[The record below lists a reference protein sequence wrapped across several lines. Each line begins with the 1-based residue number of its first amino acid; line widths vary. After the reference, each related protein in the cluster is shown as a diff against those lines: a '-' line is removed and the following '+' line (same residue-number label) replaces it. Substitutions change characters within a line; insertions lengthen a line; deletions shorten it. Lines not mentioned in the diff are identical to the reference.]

1 MVSTMFQEDFPISI
15 HTLRVEGD
23 RLLRSGNLSL
33 TDFYPHPPC
42 GG

>member
-23 RLLRSGNLSL
+23 NDLYIHQKGLS
-33 TDFYPHPPC
+33 
-42 GG
+42 